1 MHMHHPGVTGRQQ
14 PVDGVSRSGVN
25 GELSGQS
32 RADPVHG
39 YGHEATSG
47 PGPAGVAVAT
57 SAAWPARCCAAARAA
72 TWISIPPV
80 RGAKQSEM

>member
-39 YGHEATSG
+39 VRPRGHLGPRSGGRRGGDLGGLARPVLRGGQGGDLDFDTSR
-47 PGPAGVAVAT
+47 PRRKAV
-57 SAAWPARCCAAARAA
+57 
-72 TWISIPPV
+72 
-80 RGAKQSEM
+80 